1 MVSVTFYS
9 WLNTFDFA
17 QSTVIYI
24 LAGDQQVVQH
34 TSALLDPVS
43 GCSYSYIDT
52 AYTPSL
58 SFSFADPT
66 VIFAYNTGS
75 R

>member
-9 WLNTFDFA
+9 WLNTFDFG

-24 LAGDQQVVQH
+24 LAGDQKMVQH
-34 TSALLDPVS
+34 NQALLDPAS
-43 GCSYSYIDT
+43 GCSYSYVDK

-58 SFSFADPT
+58 SFIFADPT
-66 VIFAYNTGS
+66 VIFAYNNGS